1 MQPRLRA
8 VVTVV
13 PVESGCL
20 FRLEDQF
27 LEIKGEH
34 GWQWFQRIRPLLTG
48 EVGLERAREVLGEDH
63 YGLFLRLVESLQRA
77 GMVYDATGDH
87 AQPLPDAMVDDHAG
101 TLRRIEAHGASPR
114 RAFAEMRGL
123 RVIVAGEGTYVPA
136 LMQACREAGLTPCG
150 MHVLTRGGGE
160 GGSMV
165 SVARAA
171 WSMDVGALSPPAFR
185 RMLASAAPGDVVLLG
200 GDERLDAALPGTPAD
215 MGESRVGA
223 ALFRL
228 ARYRDAA
235 VAAVLAPGMGC
246 AACLAAYYR
255 TQDDGAGAAEPLAAD
270 VNRGLHIA
278 ARLLVQHV
286 VDDRARVSP
295 RASSY
300 LSEVDL
306 RTFDVR
312 RRPVFPRLEC
322 RACGAAAAAPG
333 STHAPFETQAAPRE
347 PRESWKRAEA
357 FYVDRRTGVIAEIS
371 EGRLLQFPCHQS
383 AALRSPA
390 SESPAN
396 ESALP
401 WITEAGDDI
410 YDARCAVVRRAV
422 EAYLLEQ
429 LSSLSSTSSPD
440 EDALPPH
447 AIVSSASTDDD
458 LRANAL
464 LAAIARYAHERS
476 ADWSDVPLSELETGA
491 AADPMLDY
499 LRETGLLSQV
509 RVQRNPSMS
518 IGPVAV
524 VRFARGAQV
533 VSVAAGLEPA
543 RLWHAGL
550 RDIWLDATG
559 RDAFGPAWD
568 THRPLRV
575 RACGCPPAAAP
586 DIEQALHTLDLD
598 VYFARV
604 TSPVTAGVDPLL
616 FAHAFLWSRHE
627 CRGTPVQV
635 PRGHA
640 YAAGRDS

>member
-8 VVTVV
+8 VVTVA
-13 PVESGCL
+13 PVENGML

-48 EVGLERAREVLGEDH
+48 EVGLVRAREVLGEDH

-77 GMVYDATGDH
+77 GMVYDATGDRG
-87 AQPLPDAMVDDHAG
+87 QPLPDAMVDDHTG
-101 TLRRIEAHGASPR
+101 TLRRLEAHGASPR
-114 RAFAEMRGL
+114 RTFAEMRGL

-136 LMQACREAGLTPCG
+136 LMEACREAGLTPCG
-150 MHVLTRGGGE
+150 MHVLTRGAGE

-171 WSMDVGALSPPAFR
+171 WSMNVGALSQPAFR
-185 RMLASAAPGDVVLLG
+185 RMLASAAPDDVLLLG
-200 GDERLDAALPGTPAD
+200 GDERLDAALSGTPAD
-215 MGESRVGA
+215 MGESRGGA
-223 ALFRL
+223 AMFRL

-235 VAAVLAPGMGC
+235 VAAVLAPGAGMGC

-270 VNRGLHIA
+270 VTRGIHIA
-278 ARLLVQHV
+278 ARLLVQHL
-286 VDDRARVSP
+286 VDDRARVPP

-333 STHAPFETQAAPRE
+333 SRDAPFETQAAAPRE

-357 FYVDRRTGVIAEIS
+357 FYVDRRTGLIAEIS

-383 AALRSPA
+383 AAFRYPV
-390 SESPAN
+390 SESR
-396 ESALP
+396 LP

-410 YDARCAVVRRAV
+410 YEARVAVFHRAV
-422 EAYLLEQ
+422 ETYLLER
-429 LSSLSSTSSPD
+429 LPAARHD
-440 EDALPPH
+440 DLPPH
-447 AIVSSASTDDD
+447 AIVTSASTDDE
-458 LRANAL
+458 LRANAML
-464 LAAIARYAHERS
+464 QAIARYAHEQS
-476 ADWSDVPLSELETGA
+476 SDWFDVPISECETGA
-491 AADPMLDY
+491 APDLVLDY

-509 RVQRNPSMS
+509 RIQRNPSMS
-518 IGPVAV
+518 IETMEV
-524 VRFARGAQV
+524 VRFVRGAQV

-543 RLWHAGL
+543 RIWNTGL
-550 RDIWLDATG
+550 RDLWLDFTG
-559 RDAFGPAWD
+559 VDAFGPAWEA
-568 THRPLRV
+568 RRALRV
-575 RACGCPPAAAP
+575 RACGCPPAAVPAV
-586 DIEQALHTLDLD
+586 EEALGRLSLELH
-598 VYFARV
+598 VARV